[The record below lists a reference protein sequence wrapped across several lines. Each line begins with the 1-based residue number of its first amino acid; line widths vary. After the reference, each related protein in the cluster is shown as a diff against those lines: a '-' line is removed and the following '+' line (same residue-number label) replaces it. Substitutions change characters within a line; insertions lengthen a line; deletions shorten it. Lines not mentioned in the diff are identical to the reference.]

1 MKTRFAAVLAAVAS
15 ALGLTAAV
23 ILGLGYAAITSP
35 ADDSDSSL
43 VAVTQP
49 AQSATDETPKP
60 LSESAITTLA
70 TMQQFIDDCMADA
83 GFAEY
88 EAVAVWD
95 PEYVADTEPWDS
107 ALTEK
112 QSTAADLAMWGDAG
126 AGADYRWEDAGCAGY
141 GTHMIG
147 ADNLN

>member
-1 MKTRFAAVLAAVAS
+1 MKTRIAAAVAAVAF
-15 ALGLTAAV
+15 ALGLVAAV
-23 ILGLGYAAITSP
+23 TLGLGYAAITSP

-49 AQSATDETPKP
+49 AQPATDETSEA
-60 LSESAITTLA
+60 LSESEIATLA

-88 EAVAVWD
+88 EVVAVWD
-95 PEYVADTEPWDS
+95 PEYAADAEPWDS
-107 ALTEK
+107 ALTEE
-112 QSTAADLAMWGDAG
+112 QSAAADLAMWGDAG
-126 AGADYRWEDAGCAGY
+126 TGADYRWEDAGCAGY

-147 ADNLN
+147 ADNDN